1 MEAVEL
7 VGVFPVGP
15 EQYLC
20 ALLQRSSNG
29 RCIPVWIP
37 MQEGSELAARLDGWS
52 PNRPRTIDAIV
63 ELMRTTGL
71 SVETIELSS
80 YVDGM
85 FMATVSFADG
95 AELDLRASDAITLAL
110 ELDQELAVDEHV
122 ANQASMYLSAE
133 DAERFLGAQ
142 IVAADVEGEAQS
154 ASGDAQA
161 DADFEELMRNLGV
174 DNLDADDA
182 GDTDGEE
189 GTQASE

>member
-29 RCIPVWIP
+29 RCIPVWVP

-52 PNRPRTIDAIV
+52 PNRPRTIDALVDTI
-63 ELMRTTGL
+63 RNAGP

-80 YVDGM
+80 YVDGT
-85 FMATVSFADG
+85 FMATATFADG
-95 AELDLRASDAITLAL
+95 SELDLRASDAITLAL
-110 ELDQELAVDEHV
+110 ELDHELVVDEHV
-122 ANQASMYLSAE
+122 ANQASMYLSPE

-142 IVAADVEGEAQS
+142 VSHAETAGDSQS

-161 DADFEELMRNLGV
+161 DADFAELMRNLGV
-174 DNLDADDA
+174 DDLDADDA
-182 GDTDGEE
+182 GDADGED

>member
-1 MEAVEL
+1 MEAVDL

-37 MQEGSELAARLDGWS
+37 MHEGSELAARLDGWA
-52 PNRPRTIDAIV
+52 PNRPRTIDALVDTI
-63 ELMRTTGL
+63 RNAGQ

-80 YVDGM
+80 YVDGT
-85 FMATVSFADG
+85 FMATATFADG
-95 AELDLRASDAITLAL
+95 TELDLRASDAITLAL
-110 ELDQELAVDEHV
+110 ELDHELVVDEHV
-122 ANQASMYLSAE
+122 ANQASMYLSTE

-142 IVAADVEGEAQS
+142 VAQAETAGDSQS

-161 DADFEELMRNLGV
+161 DADFAELMRNLGV
-174 DNLDADDA
+174 DDLEADDA
-182 GDTDGEE
+182 GDTDGED